1 MNFPYTEQAE
11 RQMRQARKIIKEGR
25 FIETWQNSGAVINLV
40 GSLAIGVLAK
50 HLDIDFH
57 IYTNELNLQQSFDII
72 GQICDNQ
79 RILKCEFSNLA
90 ATEEQCLEWHLSYND
105 DQNKLWQI
113 DMIQIR
119 RGSKYDG
126 YFENVARQITDAMTA
141 PQRETI
147 LKLKFETPDNLK
159 ISGIE
164 YYKAVIQNDI
174 SDIDT
179 FLNWRQKQN
188 FAGIIEW

>member
-25 FIETWQNSGAVINLV
+25 FIETWQNSGAVIN
-40 GSLAIGVLAK
+40 
-50 HLDIDFH
+50 
-57 IYTNELNLQQSFDII
+57 
-72 GQICDNQ
+72 
-79 RILKCEFSNLA
+79 
-90 ATEEQCLEWHLSYND
+90 LSYND

>member
-1 MNFPYTEQAE
+1 MKPGKT
-11 RQMRQARKIIKEGR
+11 
-25 FIETWQNSGAVINLV
+25 AVP
-40 GSLAIGVLAK
+40 S
-50 HLDIDFH
+50 
-57 IYTNELNLQQSFDII
+57 
-72 GQICDNQ
+72 
-79 RILKCEFSNLA
+79 
-90 ATEEQCLEWHLSYND
+90 WHLSYND